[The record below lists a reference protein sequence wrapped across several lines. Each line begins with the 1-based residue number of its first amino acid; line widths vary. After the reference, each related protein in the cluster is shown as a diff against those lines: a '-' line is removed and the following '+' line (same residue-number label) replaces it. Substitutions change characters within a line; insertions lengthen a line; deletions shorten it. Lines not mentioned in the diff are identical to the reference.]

1 MTTENTTDISNED
14 VSGLKTKNADLVRR
28 LKLAEQRAEA
38 AELEAENALDTASTA
53 AGDELSKLQ
62 RAYNKLEKQVADLT
76 GERDT
81 FASELRTT
89 RVDNEVAK
97 AIASSNVRP
106 ELVPAVEA
114 LLLRQATYEDG
125 VATINGKTIA
135 DAAKSFFSSKDGSH
149 YVRAPESSGSGSTGA
164 SAVDTSGWS
173 NAPSTADEYTRYMK
187 LTVSDPAA
195 ATSLADKWNR
205 PDLKP

>member
-1 MTTENTTDISNED
+1 MTTETNTDTSTED
-14 VSGLKTKNADLVRR
+14 VSGLKSKNADLVRR
-28 LKLAEQRAEA
+28 LKVAEDRAKT

-62 RAYNKLEKQVADLT
+62 RAYTKLEKQVAELT

-125 VATINGKTIA
+125 VATINGKSIA
-135 DAAKSFFSSKDGSH
+135 DAAKSFFTSKDGSH

-164 SAVDTSGWS
+164 SAVDTSGWAK
-173 NAPSTADEYTRYMK
+173 APETADEFNRFMK
-187 LTVSDPAA
+187 LTVDNPTA

>member
-1 MTTENTTDISNED
+1 MTTENTTDTSNEG

-38 AELEAENALDTASTA
+38 AELEADNALDTASTA

-164 SAVDTSGWS
+164 SAVDTSGWN

-195 ATSLADKWNR
+195 ATSLSDKWNR

>member
-1 MTTENTTDISNED
+1 MTTETNVDTSTED

-28 LKLAEQRAEA
+28 LKAAEDRAKT

-53 AGDELSKLQ
+53 AGDELSKIQ
-62 RAYNKLEKQVADLT
+62 RAYAKLEKQVADLT

-89 RVDNEVAK
+89 RVDNEVSK

-114 LLLRQATYEDG
+114 LLLRQASYEDG
-125 VATINGKTIA
+125 VATINGKSIA

-164 SAVDTSGWS
+164 TTVDTSGWKD
-173 NAPSTADEYTRYMK
+173 APSTAEEFNRYMK
-187 LTVSDPAA
+187 LTVDDPSA
-195 ATSLADKWNR
+195 ATALATKWNR
-205 PDLKP
+205 EDLKP

>member
-1 MTTENTTDISNED
+1 MNEEELKAALTKAQDSIKALEAKNFD
-14 VSGLKTKNADLVRR
+14 VIG
-28 LKLAEQRAEA
+28 KLQSAESAREEA
-38 AELEAENALDTASTA
+38 AERAEREAKDVEA
-53 AGDELSKLQ
+53 
-62 RAYNKLEKQVADLT
+62 LEKRLNSKFQKQIADLAA
-76 GERDT
+76 ERDT
-81 FASELRTT
+81 LAAEIRTT

-125 VATINGKTIA
+125 VATINGKSIS

-164 SAVDTSGWS
+164 TTVDTSGWAK
-173 NAPSTADEYTRYMK
+173 APETADEFGRYMK
-187 LTVSDPAA
+187 LTVDNPAA
-195 ATSLADKWNR
+195 ATALSEKWNR